1 MSNFEFIIDTY
12 ERYNKEHY
20 RVLVVCI
27 QKTQYN
33 VPFIDNVSENIT
45 VEIAKTDNKFIAEY
59 IVGNLEKEYK

>member
-12 ERYNKEHY
+12 NRYNKEHY
-20 RVLVVCI
+20 RVLVTCI

-33 VPFIDNVSENIT
+33 VPFIDNFSENIT

-59 IVGNLEKEYK
+59 IISNLKKEYV